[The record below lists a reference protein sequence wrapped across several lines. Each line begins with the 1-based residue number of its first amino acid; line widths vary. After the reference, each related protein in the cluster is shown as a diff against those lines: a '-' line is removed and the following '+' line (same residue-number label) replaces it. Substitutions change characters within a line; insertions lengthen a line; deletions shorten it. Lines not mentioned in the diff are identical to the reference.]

1 MKTLIN
7 RYTVV
12 LILPIL
18 LCFTNC
24 KKLND
29 TTELTTLK
37 MEDPVRHYSPIMQGI
52 KQNIKVKLTNTGK
65 NPLVVKNVLPSCG
78 CTIAKF
84 PSHGI
89 TPGNSADIVMVYDS
103 SKNTGYTAVYTT
115 ISTNTKEQVH
125 SFFFDINVVP
135 NSLHTKDY
143 EELHSE
149 QVGKGTKYNRDE
161 IDEETNIRHY
171 ETR

>member
-1 MKTLIN
+1 MKTFIN
-7 RYTVV
+7 RYTIV

-18 LCFTNC
+18 LCFTSC

-29 TTELTTLK
+29 TTDITTLK

-65 NPLVVKNVLPSCG
+65 KPLVIKNVLPSCG

-89 TPGNSADIVMVYDS
+89 APGNSADVVMVYDS

-115 ISTNTKEQVH
+115 ISTNTKEQVQ

-143 EELHSE
+143 EELHFE
-149 QVGKGTKYNRDE
+149 KEGKDKYESRNE
-161 IDEETNIRHY
+161 IDNETNIKYY
-171 ETR
+171 EVQ